1 MKNLLLFF
9 ILVALVSPAIAQKKK
24 GKDPAWLLNPY
35 GDKYAEKD
43 YLLAVGSGDTQQ
55 AAQNSAYGNIAR
67 IFQAEIK
74 ADQSMVES
82 MKETSKNGGPLASER
97 STQLVNMTRIGSQA
111 NLVNTQILETYLKDG
126 TYYALAGMKRRET
139 AKLYSDEISANL
151 EKIANL
157 ETSAASETNK
167 LIKLRLLKACLTL
180 LAVNQNLAKQRAIIL
195 QGKSD
200 DEGAEIF
207 NRISEAYRK
216 HQQLCVV
223 RVQSEGAPK
232 SITDAVTKVFTDAGF
247 SVSETESPILEAT
260 VVFKAEEVSMGQ
272 PNVFG
277 AKWLLTIRMKDN
289 ETNRQVQAFS
299 TEGRDAKLGSYEAAL
314 VQADFT
320 ARKKIETDFKRYLD
334 KEFLSA
340 N

>member
-1 MKNLLLFF
+1 
-9 ILVALVSPAIAQKKK
+9 
-24 GKDPAWLLNPY
+24 
-35 GDKYAEKD
+35 
-43 YLLAVGSGDTQQ
+43 
-55 AAQNSAYGNIAR
+55 
-67 IFQAEIK
+67 
-74 ADQSMVES
+74 MVES

-111 NLVNTQILETYLKDG
+111 NLVNTQVLETFLKDG

-139 AKLYSDEISANL
+139 GKLYSDEISANL

-167 LIKLRLLKACLTL
+167 LTKLRLLKSCLTL
-180 LAVNQNLAKQRAIIL
+180 LAVNENLAKQRAIIL

-200 DEGAEIF
+200 NDGQEVF

-223 RVQSEGAPK
+223 RVQSEGAAK
-232 SITDAVTKVFTDAGF
+232 SITDAVAKVFTDAGF
-247 SVSETESPILEAT
+247 SVSETESPILEAV

-277 AKWLLTIRMKDN
+277 AKWLLNIRMKDN
-289 ETNRQVQAFS
+289 ETARQVQAFS